1 MPAVRDYALPLL
13 LALVLHGLA
22 YLSLRAGWNPETAEA
37 RAIKPQIVRST
48 LVVMQPKAKPAARP
62 KPVAKAS
69 PPPARQREEP
79 KPAAQTPPRET
90 SAAEPRQAPSR
101 DAEAERR
108 RAAEAQQQRLE
119 QLSEASFLDALET
132 EAADLAESLAAEEAE
147 AVAQTYRYGIYERVV
162 ANWSRPPSARNN
174 MEARLLVE
182 LVPTGDVVSVTLI
195 DGSGNEAFD
204 RSAEA
209 AVRKARRF
217 EVPKDPDVFERYF
230 RRFTLLFRPEDLLR

>member
-1 MPAVRDYALPLL
+1 MPSVRDYALPLL
-13 LALVLHGLA
+13 LALALHALA
-22 YLSLRAGWNPETAEA
+22 FLSLRVGWNPETAEV

-48 LVVMQPKAKPAARP
+48 LVMLEPKAKPAARP
-62 KPVAKAS
+62 KPAAKVS
-69 PPPARQREEP
+69 PPPTRRREEP
-79 KPAAQTPPRET
+79 KPAV
-90 SAAEPRQAPSR
+90 QAPATEKPEAPPQ

-108 RAAEAQQQRLE
+108 RAEQAERQQRLE
-119 QLSEASFLDALET
+119 QLAETSFLDALEN

-147 AVAQTYRYGIYERVV
+147 AVVQTYRYGIYERVV

-182 LVPTGDVVSVTLI
+182 LVPTGDVVSVTLV

-217 EVPKDPDVFERYF
+217 EVPKDPDIFERYF

>member
-13 LALVLHGLA
+13 LALVLHALA
-22 YLSLRAGWNPETAEA
+22 FLSLRAGWNPETAEV

-48 LVVMQPKAKPAARP
+48 LVMMEPKAKPVPRP
-62 KPVAKAS
+62 KAAAKAS
-69 PPPARQREEP
+69 PLPARQPEEP
-79 KPAAQTPPRET
+79 KPKAEARPADPP
-90 SAAEPRQAPSR
+90 QAPPP
-101 DAEAERR
+101 DVGAERR
-108 RAAEAQQQRLE
+108 RAAQAERQERLE
-119 QLSEASFLDALET
+119 QLAEASFLDALET

-147 AVAQTYRYGIYERVV
+147 AVAQTFRYGIYERVV

-174 MEARLLVE
+174 MHARLLVE

-195 DGSGNEAFD
+195 EGSGNEAFD

-217 EVPKDPDVFERYF
+217 EVPKDSDVFERYF
-230 RRFTLLFRPEDLLR
+230 RRFTLLVRPEDLLR

>member
-13 LALVLHGLA
+13 LALVLHALA
-22 YLSLRAGWNPETAEA
+22 FLSLRAGWNPETAEV

-48 LVVMQPKAKPAARP
+48 LVMMEPKAKPVPRP
-62 KPVAKAS
+62 KAAAKAS
-69 PPPARQREEP
+69 PLPARQPEEP
-79 KPAAQTPPRET
+79 KPKAEARPADPP
-90 SAAEPRQAPSR
+90 PAPPP
-101 DAEAERR
+101 DVGAERR
-108 RAAEAQQQRLE
+108 RAAQAERQERLE
-119 QLSEASFLDALET
+119 QLAEASFLDALET

-147 AVAQTYRYGIYERVV
+147 AVAQTFRYGIYERVV

-174 MEARLLVE
+174 MQARLLVE

-195 DGSGNEAFD
+195 EGSGNEAFD

-217 EVPKDPDVFERYF
+217 EVPKDSDVFERYF

>member
-13 LALVLHGLA
+13 LALLLHGLA
-22 YLSLRAGWNPETAEA
+22 FLSLRAGWNPETAEA

-48 LVVMQPKAKPAARP
+48 LVVMEPKAKPAARP
-62 KPVAKAS
+62 EAVAKVL
-69 PPPARQREEP
+69 PPARQRQEP
-79 KPAAQTPPRET
+79 APPAKTPATEKPRTA
-90 SAAEPRQAPSR
+90 AAE
-101 DAEAERR
+101 AEAERR
-108 RAAEAQQQRLE
+108 SAAEAQRQERLQ

-132 EAADLAESLAAEEAE
+132 EAADLAESFAAEEAE

-217 EVPKDPDVFERYF
+217 EVPKEPEIFERYF

>member
-22 YLSLRAGWNPETAEA
+22 FLSLRVGWNPEASEL

-48 LVVMQPKAKPAARP
+48 LVVLQPEAKPAARP
-62 KPVAKAS
+62 KPVAKAA
-69 PPPARQREEP
+69 PAPARQREQPP
-79 KPAAQTPPRET
+79 KTKPVEKP
-90 SAAEPRQAPSR
+90 QAPPADA
-101 DAEAERR
+101 DAERKRAE
-108 RAAEAQQQRLE
+108 EAVRQQRLE
-119 QLSEASFLDALET
+119 QLSQSSFLDALQN

-147 AVAQTYRYGIYERVV
+147 AVAQSYRYGIYERVV

-195 DGSGNEAFD
+195 AGSGNEAFD

-217 EVPKDPDVFERYF
+217 EVPKEPDVFERYF